1 HVRTWVDYAIE
12 HGVQQ
17 LHLLVKRNITCELPQ
32 SHSLFNFDLLV
43 KRNST
48 CELPRSLFS
57 CGSLE
62 VLELSG
68 KIVLDCPPSVHL
80 PNLKH
85 LYLKKIKYAND
96 DSFHRLL
103 IGSPNLLR
111 LHVLNRPYN
120 NVNFILNNPTLEY
133 LDIDNQVQDARF
145 CEVQINAP
153 SLKFLILNIPNCH
166 DFSVRKATNVV
177 EANVNLFELYQLNVD
192 DCIVKLLKALPNVRN
207 LALSYNKSL
216 SFASANDLPIYNNLS
231 RLQLEVKCC
240 NSHLLPILLEN
251 SPNLENLILKSCWT
265 ESVNVPKCLKSHLR
279 TISLRQF
286 KGLEHELK
294 LITYMLK
301 NAKVLQRMDI
311 LSGSS
316 SYKKKFRILNK
327 LFELPRASSTDTH
340 IISLPLPVK
349 KFRLALDS
357 FDDSIHFHVSS
368 WICYAVDHGVE
379 ELELLLLFRKPFELP
394 RRFFGCKSLKIVTLY
409 GDIVLNCPSFVHLP
423 NLKDLRLGSKLCSNE
438 DSFHSL
444 LTGIPNLITF
454 FIGRVRRD
462 DVTTINICH
471 PRLLFF
477 CIQNKVPFPFKIE
490 IDAPSL
496 KCLSFFDGSGQD
508 SLTTNIVKATFD
520 LSEHKQQADEHDSR
534 GHLLTELPRVQSLL
548 VRHTKVQSLRF
559 GFSLPM
565 LNILRALQFD
575 VKCCKWHI
583 LPRLLE
589 SAPNLEKLSLHKVD
603 TDGPHELCCWTE
615 PPHVPKC
622 LESCLRI
629 IYLVKFKSWEHD
641 LEFVQFFLKNAKVLE
656 KMGILTGLL
665 DLAENSRILKKFS
678 VLPRGSSN
686 EN

>member
-1 HVRTWVDYAIE
+1 MLPILDFGDKDFVFRVLSLRKPVPVKKFRLVLHSFDRSHVRTWVDYAIE

-251 SPNLENLILKSCWT
+251 SPNLENLILKVDTEGLHESCWT

-327 LFELPRASSTDTH
+327 LFELPRASSTCELKFSTLCPNLSHSRSLLSNPKFHIVRLRLRLTPLSSFSLRFRDTH
-340 IISLPLPVK
+340 IISLV
-349 KFRLALDS
+349 
-357 FDDSIHFHVSS
+357 
-368 WICYAVDHGVE
+368 
-379 ELELLLLFRKPFELP
+379 
-394 RRFFGCKSLKIVTLY
+394 
-409 GDIVLNCPSFVHLP
+409 NQ
-423 NLKDLRLGSKLCSNE
+423 SN
-438 DSFHSL
+438 
-444 LTGIPNLITF
+444 
-454 FIGRVRRD
+454 
-462 DVTTINICH
+462 
-471 PRLLFF
+471 
-477 CIQNKVPFPFKIE
+477 
-490 IDAPSL
+490 
-496 KCLSFFDGSGQD
+496 
-508 SLTTNIVKATFD
+508 
-520 LSEHKQQADEHDSR
+520 
-534 GHLLTELPRVQSLL
+534 
-548 VRHTKVQSLRF
+548 
-559 GFSLPM
+559 
-565 LNILRALQFD
+565 
-575 VKCCKWHI
+575 
-583 LPRLLE
+583 
-589 SAPNLEKLSLHKVD
+589 
-603 TDGPHELCCWTE
+603 
-615 PPHVPKC
+615 
-622 LESCLRI
+622 
-629 IYLVKFKSWEHD
+629 
-641 LEFVQFFLKNAKVLE
+641 
-656 KMGILTGLL
+656 
-665 DLAENSRILKKFS
+665 S
-678 VLPRGSSN
+678 VLDF
-686 EN
+686 